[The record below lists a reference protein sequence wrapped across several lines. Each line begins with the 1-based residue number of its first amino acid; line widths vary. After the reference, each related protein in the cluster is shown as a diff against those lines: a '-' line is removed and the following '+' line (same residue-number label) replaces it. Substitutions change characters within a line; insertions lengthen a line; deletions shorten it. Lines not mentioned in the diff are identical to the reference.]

1 MRRVVEA
8 EGKSTSRKLFGD
20 GRKRKHLNVLSLRRR
35 NETWLWQ
42 NAIAFATKP

>member
-1 MRRVVEA
+1 MGDYMRRVVRNQKKF
-8 EGKSTSRKLFGD
+8 EG
-20 GRKRKHLNVLSLRRR
+20 GRKRKHQNVLSLRRR